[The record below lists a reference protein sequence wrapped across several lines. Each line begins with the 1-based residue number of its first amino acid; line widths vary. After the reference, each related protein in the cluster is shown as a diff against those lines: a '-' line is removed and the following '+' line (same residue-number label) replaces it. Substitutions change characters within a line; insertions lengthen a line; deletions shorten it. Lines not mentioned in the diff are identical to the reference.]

1 MSELDDAIA
10 RLEAAV
16 ARLEAASDPAT
27 RAVGR
32 ERRED
37 ERLTSVAAALARHI
51 DAALARLGQ
60 LLEREE

>member
-16 ARLEAASDPAT
+16 ARLEAAADPAN
-27 RAVGR
+27 RAAD
-32 ERRED
+32 D
-37 ERLTSVAAALARHI
+37 ERVTDLAAAIAGRI
-51 DAALARLGQ
+51 DAALAKLGR